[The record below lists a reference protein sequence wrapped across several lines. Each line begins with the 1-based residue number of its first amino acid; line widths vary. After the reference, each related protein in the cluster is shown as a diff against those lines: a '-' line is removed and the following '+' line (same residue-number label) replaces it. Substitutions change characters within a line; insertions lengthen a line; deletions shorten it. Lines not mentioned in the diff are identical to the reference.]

1 MGKPREEKIK
11 LSDCKKGHSVLG
23 GGVLAPAWS
32 LHQESRTI
40 LGAWRGTI
48 GVSSESDKI
57 RQSDLL
63 CVVPMCS
70 FQSIPCAFIPI
81 GI

>member
-11 LSDCKKGHSVLG
+11 LFDCKKGHSVLG

-32 LHQESRTI
+32 LHQGSRTI

-70 FQSIPCAFIPI
+70 FQSSPCAFIPI